1 MVGSFESKPFL
12 IMGVINVTPDSFSDG
27 GKFATPDA
35 ARTAALKLLEDGAD
49 IVDFGAES
57 TRPGATEISLQVEL
71 DRLMPVLDRV
81 RQEIPGAKISVDS
94 RRDEVFMQ
102 SAETGVKWFNRVG
115 TVPAH
120 DVLRRLAAID
130 QARVAVTH
138 MHGVPGSM
146 QTDPLNREDA
156 LDAVNLFFKAVD
168 RQLDLAGFDRKRVW
182 FDPGIGF
189 GKGMAGNLVLLG
201 EIRKWI
207 ETRQVMVGVSRK
219 SFIGRLFGIDS
230 PVDRDGPGKAIES
243 MCAVAGAGLIR
254 THDVKGLSTIRQR
267 MAGGH

>member
-1 MVGSFESKPFL
+1 MVRRFEPKRFL

-27 GKFATPDA
+27 GKCETPDA
-35 ARTAALKLLEDGAD
+35 ARTAALQLLEDGAD

-71 DRLMPVLDRV
+71 DRLMPVLERV
-81 RQEIPGAKISVDS
+81 RREIPGFKISIDS
-94 RRDEVFMQ
+94 RRDEVFLQ
-102 SAETGVKWFNRVG
+102 SADTGVKWFNRVG
-115 TVPAH
+115 KVPAH
-120 DVLRRLAAID
+120 DVLKRLAATD
-130 QARVAVTH
+130 QVKLAVTH
-138 MHGVPGSM
+138 MHGVPESM
-146 QTDPLNREDA
+146 QADPLNREDA
-156 LDAVNLFFKAVD
+156 LDAVNNFFEVVD
-168 RQLDLAGFDRKRVW
+168 HQLDLAGFDRNRVW

-189 GKGMAGNLVLLG
+189 GKGMAGNLALLG

-219 SFIGRLFGIDS
+219 SFIGRLFGMES

-243 MCAVAGAGLIR
+243 MCAFAGAGIIR